1 MTRSEFHGECTA
13 RTIMAS
19 QVLEESPAI
28 VQALKEGK
36 DERVRELLDQFA

>member
-28 VQALKEGK
+28 VQALKDGN
-36 DERVRELLDQFA
+36 DAQVRKLLDQFA